1 MFRCNTCQTVHGD
14 AADMRNHIIT
24 QHADILVECG
34 AYTHPRNEKNN
45 REVSWVIAFILMRKV
60 CDPSLVIE
68 QVRITREFRK
78 LMKMKS
84 SAKFGK
90 FKKHM
95 RMKSSAKVN
104 IYQRA
109 ADLLSAHIQLGR
121 DGLLYHCMM
130 CNVNT
135 SSSSWGKEKDKRR
148 SCVWHLSY
156 VHSNCYQS
164 LAAQLNVPPGP
175 KLDDLLFQ
183 ALVPVTMLNAK
194 KWH

>member
-1 MFRCNTCQTVHGD
+1 
-14 AADMRNHIIT
+14 
-24 QHADILVECG
+24 
-34 AYTHPRNEKNN
+34 
-45 REVSWVIAFILMRKV
+45 MRKV

-68 QVRITREFRK
+68 QVRIT
-78 LMKMKS
+78 
-84 SAKFGK
+84 GK

-109 ADLLSAHIQLGR
+109 ANLLAARIQLGL

-135 SSSSWGKEKDKRR
+135 SSSSWGKEKEKRR

-175 KLDDLLFQ
+175 RLDELLFQ
-183 ALVPVTMLNAK
+183 ALAPVTMLNAK